1 MELQGGMGMSKEQP
15 LAIVLG
21 GINGAG
27 KTTASQALI
36 AEQLAVMSFVNAD
49 TIARGLN
56 AFSPESVA
64 FEAGKVTLERLRELR
79 KNHVDFAFET
89 TLSGRSYISL
99 LRGLREDG
107 YVIELYYFWLR
118 SPDLAVERVRARV
131 KRGGHNI
138 PETTIRQ
145 RYMRSLQNFWNDYRF
160 QADSWFVYDNSLEK
174 PILIAAGCRG
184 GVPLI
189 SKESH
194 WKTFLE
200 VVDHA

>member
-1 MELQGGMGMSKEQP
+1 MPKEKP

-64 FEAGKVTLERLRELR
+64 FEAGRVTLERLRELH

-89 TLSGRSYISL
+89 TLSGRSYLSL
-99 LRGLREDG
+99 LCSLREDG

-118 SPDLAVERVRARV
+118 SPELAVERVRARV
-131 KRGGHNI
+131 RRGGHNI
-138 PETTIRQ
+138 PEATIRQ
-145 RYMRSLQNFWNDYRF
+145 RYSRSLQNFWKDYRF
-160 QADSWFVYDNSLEK
+160 HADSWFVYDNSLEK
-174 PILIAAGCRG
+174 PILIAAGSRG
-184 GVPLI
+184 DDPLI
-189 SKESH
+189 SEESH
-194 WKTFLE
+194 WKTFRE
-200 VVDHA
+200 VVGDA